1 MYMQSYDNDM
11 EPIVRVDLVGV
22 TDSIVMKIENYVDI
36 LPGNDDDNVELFD
49 EDDGNEDIM
58 DMEDNENTKNDA
70 SLLNGGEHDIPS
82 PIFRELNWDVINSMT
97 DKDLTTSTGLWNESN
112 ELFKGLRYVACK
124 VQKSGLRVVIGGFV
138 HVVVILMAF
147 GACVE
152 GFKYCK
158 PVIQIYVEEESSD
171 SWSWFLYTLRSQVMQ
186 REGIC
191 LISDR
196 HAGIQAAI
204 RDPSIGW
211 LDTKKWTLAYDGGH
225 REYILI
231 DPGPIDRYV
240 LYNKE
245 VHQYSLIWE
254 ENDPGKLHCRRREAN
269 FYLSGS
275 TCLDWREVCATLLGV
290 VLEERDI
297 FGQRLHLTWLIEH
310 FPSLSLDA
318 NVESVRY
325 YVRAFIL
332 QLIRVWATTSKQIR
346 WEARYDHIARAKAT
360 FTSYGITVLQ
370 QIHLWTGPDTLNIGH
385 CDEIHQ
391 LCATTLEAIHEA
403 DRLLIPP
410 NVVDTERQ
418 SSDEEVVMRDGR
430 VRTRGGE
437 VWTRGGGVW
446 TRGDG
451 VRSRGGG
458 VRTRSGGVR
467 TRGGHIYD
475 DPHFPIDDA
484 SLDFPSSSREG
495 VQVAP
500 FIL

>member
-112 ELFKGLRYVACK
+112 ELFKGLRFESKVDLQYVVKRYSIYRNQHLIVIESELDMWPVKCKKWFEGCNRRLCACRRN
-124 VQKSGLRVVIGGFV
+124 SHGLFEIT
-138 HVVVILMAF
+138 
-147 GACVE
+147 
-152 GFKYCK
+152 KYT
-158 PVIQIYVEEESSD
+158 VEEESSD

-245 VHQYSLIWE
+245 VHQYSLIWKKMILE
-254 ENDPGKLHCRRREAN
+254 SSIVDAMKPISIGECTITLHDVSIILSLPIDGVAV
-269 FYLSGS
+269 SGS

-360 FTSYGITVLQ
+360 FTSYG
-370 QIHLWTGPDTLNIGH
+370 G
-385 CDEIHQ
+385 Q
-391 LCATTLEAIHEA
+391 LGF
-403 DRLLIPP
+403 RLSTSPELP
-410 NVVDTERQ
+410 T
-418 SSDEEVVMRDGR
+418 
-430 VRTRGGE
+430 
-437 VWTRGGGVW
+437 
-446 TRGDG
+446 
-451 VRSRGGG
+451 
-458 VRTRSGGVR
+458 
-467 TRGGHIYD
+467 
-475 DPHFPIDDA
+475 IDCIRA
-484 SLDFPSSSREG
+484 SLHGFVEIETDRIRLDYPDEQYFTHFECEHPGYWGIFPFLVSVVR
-495 VQVAP
+495 P
-500 FIL
+500 LTF